1 MTQRQL
7 KLGELIRQRYQH
19 RMEGDPELEGE
30 TLLVRFDSGL
40 TLEVEPADES
50 DFTFS
55 WAWSSPDW
63 GLETN
68 NLGWQYTLNQD
79 GDYDGTSSEVRG
91 RITEPTRA
99 NWPALRDVLDAM
111 FKDSP
116 QLRLNPR

>member
-1 MTQRQL
+1 MTEKKQRI
-7 KLGELIRQRYQH
+7 GELIQQRYQH
-19 RMEGDPELEGE
+19 RVEGDPELEGD

-40 TLEVEPADES
+40 TLELQPASEG

-68 NLGWQYTLNQD
+68 NLGWEYTLHQD
-79 GDYDGTSSEVRG
+79 GEFDGTTSEVRG
-91 RITEPTRA
+91 RITAPTRA

-111 FKDSP
+111 FKDTP
-116 QLRLNPR
+116 QLRLGAR